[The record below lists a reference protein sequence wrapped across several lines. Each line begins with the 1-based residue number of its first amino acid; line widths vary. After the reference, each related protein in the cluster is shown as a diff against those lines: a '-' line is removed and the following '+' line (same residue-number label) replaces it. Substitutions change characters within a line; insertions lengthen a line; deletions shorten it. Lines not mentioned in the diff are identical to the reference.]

1 LIRIRPYASADLPT
15 LVALFTASVHTLGAQ
30 HYGPEQLAA
39 WAPRPP
45 NLEAWRQ
52 RLEGLTTLVADDAL
66 GPCGFIAW
74 EDDGHIEL
82 LYTAPRCA
90 RRGVATRLVQEAED
104 ALSAVGVTVF
114 STEASLGA
122 WPFFETQ
129 GFTVVEPQTVT
140 RRGATF
146 TRFLMKK
153 ENTA

>member
-1 LIRIRPYASADLPT
+1 MIRIRPYASSDLST
-15 LVALFTASVHTLGAQ
+15 VVALFTASVHTLGAK
-30 HYGPEQLAA
+30 HYGPEQLDA

-45 NLEAWRQ
+45 DLEAWRQ
-52 RLEGLTTLVADDAL
+52 RLEPLRILMAEDAL

-74 EDDGHIEL
+74 RDDGLIDL

-90 RRGVATRLVQEAED
+90 RRGVASRLVQAAED
-104 ALSAVGVTVF
+104 DLSASGVTEL

-153 ENTA
+153 ENAA